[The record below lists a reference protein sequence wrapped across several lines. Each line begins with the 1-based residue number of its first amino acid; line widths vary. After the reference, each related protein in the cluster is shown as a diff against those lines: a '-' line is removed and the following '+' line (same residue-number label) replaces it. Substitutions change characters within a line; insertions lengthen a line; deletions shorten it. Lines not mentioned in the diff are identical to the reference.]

1 MTAEK
6 ETCVCEWCATGKDTD
21 EQFAIA
27 DKWLKG
33 VILLLLQRLYVHV
46 KDVELALL
54 EELAGRFLI
63 LAKSDEDKHDVCLTS
78 VIRFIHDYIDQDP
91 VNLVFNLR
99 KVTEITDVAVQSL
112 DVDHAVIGAPVLNG
126 LYPPADFIGHILD
139 NKPMPEAILQALNK
153 TNERDRER
161 AMTGIRRIVANFI
174 GPEDEDDDIGVMP
187 SATCSHQSKTIH

>member
-54 EELAGRFLI
+54 VELAGRFLI

-78 VIRFIHDYIDQDP
+78 VIRFIHDYVDQDP

-99 KVTEITDVAVQSL
+99 KVTEVTDIAVQSL
-112 DVDHAVIGAPVLNG
+112 DVDHSVMGAPIFSG
-126 LYPPADFIGHILD
+126 QYPPADFIEHVLD
-139 NKPMPEAILQALNK
+139 GKPMPEAVMQAIK
-153 TNERDRER
+153 ETNDRDRES
-161 AMTGIRRIVANFI
+161 AMNNIRRIVADFI
-174 GPEDEDDDIGVMP
+174 GPEDEDDDIGVVP
-187 SATCSHQSKTIH
+187 SAACSHQSKTLH